1 MKFGCARLGRRRRR
15 APVGTALFLGVLV
28 AACLVYPVRNYVQL
42 EIRAG
47 ASESASTA
55 SQASIDAGY
64 RFTCIV
70 QGGGVQ
76 CWGRNS
82 NGELGDGSTTDRSR
96 AVTVL
101 TSASPSTPLTGVTA
115 IASGRLHACALTS
128 AGGVKC
134 WGYNNYGQLGDGTT
148 TNRNVATDVSGLTS
162 GVAAIA
168 AGQNHT
174 CARLTVGTVKC
185 WGSNNQGQLGTGN
198 QADSS
203 TPVSVSSIAGAVLIA
218 AGQQHTCASTS
229 DGAMKCWG
237 YGMNYQLGTGT
248 TSMQTSPASVLGLS
262 ATVSAISAGYL
273 NTCALLSTGKVECWG
288 NNSNGQLGNGDATG
302 SIRTSPVTVKVGGS
316 DLTNVS
322 VISVAEAGWACAVT
336 TSNKAYCWGGNF
348 GFNLG
353 AYFGG
358 VSQTSAQEFTALG
371 TTVAAITTGEYHGCA
386 KMTDGSL
393 KCWGENSQGE
403 IGNGTTTGDNATFV
417 SQRSIPVAPLLVDS
431 TAPTF
436 SSAAVNAA
444 GTKVVLTYS
453 EALSAT
459 TAGGSDFSV
468 MVGGVSRSVS
478 SVAVSGSTVELT
490 LASAVVQGETVTV
503 AYTDPTAGN
512 DSSAVQDSAGNDA
525 ASLSATSVTNN
536 STVDGTAPTF
546 VSAAT
551 NTAGTTITLTYSEAL
566 SATTAGGSDFSVM
579 VAGVSRSVSGVAVSG
594 STVVLT
600 LASAVGEGQ
609 SVTVAYTQPG
619 SANAVKDS
627 AGNKAASL
635 SATSVSNQVD
645 TTGPAFV
652 SAATNAAGT
661 TVTLTFSEAL
671 SATTAAANRFSVIV
685 DGVAITPSAVSVS
698 GSTVVLTISPA
709 VERTASVTVNYTDPT
724 GGDDANAVQD
734 SNGNDA
740 SSITSGSVTNAS
752 TVDTTVPTFVSA
764 STSTNGA
771 TITLTYSEA
780 LSATTAAT
788 SAYTVLVD
796 GVSRSV
802 SSASVSGSTV
812 VLTLASA
819 VGAGQSVTVAYA
831 DPTAGNDASAV
842 QDSAGNDAASLSATA
857 VTNNVPAPEIGPD
870 PGTTSTTVAP
880 VATTS
885 STTTSTTVAPVAT
898 TSSVRPPR
906 TTITTV
912 RSPRTTTTVPV
923 PVVTST
929 SSSTTTTSSTSTT
942 IRPILPTTTS
952 TTSSTTTLAVTANTL
967 VPTTT
972 TTPTTSVRLAS
983 ATLAA
988 TTTTTTLAIA
998 AVDRLREAQMQVP
1011 TLEQLQD
1018 TTRSQL
1024 DAARQRVVDALLEVL
1039 EPTSAIVVAVKEAM
1053 REVQVLQQQQAS
1065 AASIQEAT
1073 TRLEALRE
1081 SIAENVTISP
1091 DQVVEAKRELDAVLA
1106 DPTASEEEVAA
1117 ARAALAD
1124 IRTPGI
1130 EEVEEVLAA
1139 TEPKYWEPV
1148 VIRGVVDSP
1157 RPGNIVLL
1165 DDGQSKSL
1173 QVVRINKSALRLES
1187 NDGFALTITTRDM
1200 NGVPFQLGEG
1210 GSIIVKHGN
1219 FIAIAGQG
1227 FAGSTLAKTW
1237 LFSSPR
1243 EIGSIDVNA
1252 DGSFAAEHPI
1262 GDDVKVG
1269 VHTAQVNGL
1278 APNGETRSL
1287 SISVEVLPNEG
1298 PAPYDPL
1305 AKRSDVARLF
1315 AELLSLLVV
1324 VGAGVGGASRRD
1336 DDGSGG
1342 NPDDDDASRTDAD
1355 VREVSGQ
1362 AVAAYQALR
1371 TDRFNPPTLRVLERL
1386 LAFVQQAAADR
1397 SALLARVATDAN
1409 YLRALSGMFSWIL
1422 TMLAVVC
1429 GVLAA
1434 SDVDFIAGTP
1444 SLWLILAIVVVGILD
1459 ASAGLVATAVFT
1471 LLILILGGVETADSV
1486 RGMLGL
1492 AVLSFGVPLI
1502 AGVVRPFRRSA
1513 YDVSPFWT
1521 RVSDVVVISLI
1532 GAWSAGSMFNALP
1545 ALFGVT
1551 YDDAGQ
1557 TRVVQFVVLLAL
1569 VVRYALEQA
1578 ATYFTASRLAGLDAM
1593 AATVVRPRKVL
1604 SALLQTAVFMFVA
1617 VVFIGNSW
1625 VLWLGALIYLAP
1637 RLVALAQ
1644 NRFPKGVFLGRILP
1658 RGIVGSVLMLLV
1670 AKLLARTL
1678 DSTIDDAAAML
1689 NIGFIVMALPGLAL
1703 TALGWFA
1710 KSSTPRKD
1718 TPATRI
1724 GGSLVVALGVL
1735 IVLGI
1740 VNF

>member
-1 MKFGCARLGRRRRR
+1 
-15 APVGTALFLGVLV
+15 
-28 AACLVYPVRNYVQL
+28 
-42 EIRAG
+42 
-47 ASESASTA
+47 
-55 SQASIDAGY
+55 
-64 RFTCIV
+64 
-70 QGGGVQ
+70 
-76 CWGRNS
+76 
-82 NGELGDGSTTDRSR
+82 
-96 AVTVL
+96 
-101 TSASPSTPLTGVTA
+101 
-115 IASGRLHACALTS
+115 
-128 AGGVKC
+128 
-134 WGYNNYGQLGDGTT
+134 
-148 TNRNVATDVSGLTS
+148 
-162 GVAAIA
+162 
-168 AGQNHT
+168 
-174 CARLTVGTVKC
+174 
-185 WGSNNQGQLGTGN
+185 
-198 QADSS
+198 
-203 TPVSVSSIAGAVLIA
+203 
-218 AGQQHTCASTS
+218 
-229 DGAMKCWG
+229 
-237 YGMNYQLGTGT
+237 
-248 TSMQTSPASVLGLS
+248 
-262 ATVSAISAGYL
+262 
-273 NTCALLSTGKVECWG
+273 
-288 NNSNGQLGNGDATG
+288 
-302 SIRTSPVTVKVGGS
+302 
-316 DLTNVS
+316 
-322 VISVAEAGWACAVT
+322 
-336 TSNKAYCWGGNF
+336 
-348 GFNLG
+348 
-353 AYFGG
+353 
-358 VSQTSAQEFTALG
+358 
-371 TTVAAITTGEYHGCA
+371 
-386 KMTDGSL
+386 
-393 KCWGENSQGE
+393 
-403 IGNGTTTGDNATFV
+403 
-417 SQRSIPVAPLLVDS
+417 
-431 TAPTF
+431 
-436 SSAAVNAA
+436 
-444 GTKVVLTYS
+444 
-453 EALSAT
+453 
-459 TAGGSDFSV
+459 
-468 MVGGVSRSVS
+468 
-478 SVAVSGSTVELT
+478 
-490 LASAVVQGETVTV
+490 
-503 AYTDPTAGN
+503 
-512 DSSAVQDSAGNDA
+512 
-525 ASLSATSVTNN
+525 
-536 STVDGTAPTF
+536 
-546 VSAAT
+546 
-551 NTAGTTITLTYSEAL
+551 
-566 SATTAGGSDFSVM
+566 
-579 VAGVSRSVSGVAVSG
+579 
-594 STVVLT
+594 
-600 LASAVGEGQ
+600 
-609 SVTVAYTQPG
+609 
-619 SANAVKDS
+619 
-627 AGNKAASL
+627 
-635 SATSVSNQVD
+635 
-645 TTGPAFV
+645 
-652 SAATNAAGT
+652 
-661 TVTLTFSEAL
+661 
-671 SATTAAANRFSVIV
+671 
-685 DGVAITPSAVSVS
+685 
-698 GSTVVLTISPA
+698 
-709 VERTASVTVNYTDPT
+709 
-724 GGDDANAVQD
+724 
-734 SNGNDA
+734 
-740 SSITSGSVTNAS
+740 
-752 TVDTTVPTFVSA
+752 
-764 STSTNGA
+764 
-771 TITLTYSEA
+771 
-780 LSATTAAT
+780 
-788 SAYTVLVD
+788 
-796 GVSRSV
+796 
-802 SSASVSGSTV
+802 
-812 VLTLASA
+812 
-819 VGAGQSVTVAYA
+819 
-831 DPTAGNDASAV
+831 
-842 QDSAGNDAASLSATA
+842 
-857 VTNNVPAPEIGPD
+857 
-870 PGTTSTTVAP
+870 
-880 VATTS
+880 
-885 STTTSTTVAPVAT
+885 
-898 TSSVRPPR
+898 
-906 TTITTV
+906 
-912 RSPRTTTTVPV
+912 
-923 PVVTST
+923 
-929 SSSTTTTSSTSTT
+929 
-942 IRPILPTTTS
+942 
-952 TTSSTTTLAVTANTL
+952 
-967 VPTTT
+967 
-972 TTPTTSVRLAS
+972 
-983 ATLAA
+983 
-988 TTTTTTLAIA
+988 
-998 AVDRLREAQMQVP
+998 MQVP

-1718 TPATRI
+1718 SPATRI